1 MGALL
6 VPKRTV
12 GGGFANDC
20 ERRESEMS
28 TDFRLSDKVSV
39 RDLFGGQLEKFGVR
53 EHVNP
58 ETSEGHRILTDGN
71 NYLHVYMADD
81 GFVACLTRFGW
92 NVSGNILGAIIET
105 FDIEIF
111 SEYEPKYWGFET
123 QQEWDAAWEEMA
135 DQHRNEWC
143 NKFYVDV
150 YAYVRG
156 EPDHQICLGTIVA
169 KDPSLLQP
177 ENKDKLLAGIAACL
191 GQLHN
196 AEASEALDQV
206 MVAVPF

>member
-1 MGALL
+1 
-6 VPKRTV
+6 
-12 GGGFANDC
+12 
-20 ERRESEMS
+20 MS
-28 TDFRLSDKVSV
+28 TSFHLSDKVSV
-39 RDLFGGQLEKFGVR
+39 RDLFGGRLEKFGVR

-135 DQHRNEWC
+135 DQQHNE
-143 NKFYVDV
+143 FYVDV
-150 YAYVRG
+150 CAYVRG
-156 EPDHQICLGTIVA
+156 EPNKICPGSYRETQA
-169 KDPSLLQP
+169 KIAKALVEKAPSLLQP
-177 ENKDKLLAGIAACL
+177 ENKDKLLDLI
-191 GQLHN
+191 
-196 AEASEALDQV
+196 EDQV
-206 MVAVPF
+206 RRVGVPF